1 LQKKT
6 QKITLHHNA
15 LIYNFDF
22 LKVLLNFLFL
32 FFEKYLGKKYV
43 SIIYLHMLTENLPKI
58 PNKFYCENCN
68 FNTSRKSHYEKH
80 LLTQKHKYLQNNDAV
95 ATKKKY
101 VCDCGKEYN
110 YRQSLYNHRKTCKG
124 EKKENIIIQS
134 ENKDE
139 MKELVFKLISENQEL
154 KNTVLQENK
163 ELRKQISELIPK
175 VGNTINSNN
184 KQKFNI
190 NVFLN
195 EKCKD
200 ALSMDEFIDKI
211 EVSMK
216 NLLTTKEK
224 GQVYG
229 ISNIIM
235 ENMNKLSFYER
246 PLHCTD
252 KKRETLYV
260 KNNEW
265 EKDDNKEHINKALKK
280 VESKQLKN
288 LNVWLEEHPNYMNN
302 SVEQEEFAKLMS
314 ECGKSIDDGREKIIK
329 KLCDNVYIEK
339 VE

>member
-1 LQKKT
+1 
-6 QKITLHHNA
+6 
-15 LIYNFDF
+15 
-22 LKVLLNFLFL
+22 
-32 FFEKYLGKKYV
+32 
-43 SIIYLHMLTENLPKI
+43 MLTENLPKN

-139 MKELVFKLISENQEL
+139 MKELIFKLISENQEL

-163 ELRKQISELIPK
+163 ELRKTISELIPK

-235 ENMNKLSFYER
+235 ENMNKLSLYER

-265 EKDDNKEHINKALKK
+265 EKDDSKEHINKALKK

-302 SVEQEEFAKLMS
+302 HVEQEEFAKLMS

-339 VE
+339 VEDEAL

>member
-1 LQKKT
+1 MVNILVQESSKK
-6 QKITLHHNA
+6 
-15 LIYNFDF
+15 FCC
-22 LKVLLNFLFL
+22 
-32 FFEKYLGKKYV
+32 KK
-43 SIIYLHMLTENLPKI
+43 
-58 PNKFYCENCN
+58 CN
-68 FNTSRKSHYEKH
+68 YYTSRKSQYDRH
-80 LLTQKHKYLQNNDAV
+80 LLTLKHEKITNDNNLEQKVPNEFICECG
-95 ATKKKY
+95 KKY
-101 VCDCGKEYN
+101 N
-110 YRQSLYNHRKTCKG
+110 YLSGLSRHRKTCKG
-124 EKKENIIIQS
+124 EKKETTIIENEENVDYKSMFFEIIKKNNEFQDLLMKQS
-134 ENKDE
+134 
-139 MKELVFKLISENQEL
+139 Q
-154 KNTVLQENK
+154 
-163 ELRKQISELIPK
+163 QISELIPK

-200 ALSMDEFIDKI
+200 AISMDEFIDKI

-235 ENMNKLSFYER
+235 ENMNKLSLYER

-288 LNVWLEEHPNYMNN
+288 LNVWLETHPNYMNN
-302 SVEQEEFAKLMS
+302 PVEQEEFAQLMS

>member
-1 LQKKT
+1 MITEKEQKSS
-6 QKITLHHNA
+6 N
-15 LIYNFDF
+15 DF
-22 LKVLLNFLFL
+22 CCK
-32 FFEKYLGKKYV
+32 
-43 SIIYLHMLTENLPKI
+43 
-58 PNKFYCENCN
+58 NCN
-68 FNTSRKSHYEKH
+68 YFTSRKSQYERH
-80 LLTQKHKYLQNNDAV
+80 ISTDKHKRLQNNDAG
-95 ATKKKY
+95 TILNKKY
-101 VCDCGKEYN
+101 ICDCGREYK
-110 YRQSLYNHRKTCKG
+110 YRQGLYNHRKSCKG
-124 EKKENIIIQS
+124 EKKETAII
-134 ENKDE
+134 ENEENVDYKSMFLE
-139 MKELVFKLISENQEL
+139 MIN
-154 KNTVLQENK
+154 ENK
-163 ELRKQISELIPK
+163 ELRKTITEMIPK
-175 VGNTINSNN
+175 MGNNN
-184 KQKFNI
+184 NNNIKQKFNI

-200 ALSMDEFIDKI
+200 ALSLDEFIDKI

-224 GQVYG
+224 GQVNG

-235 ENMNKLSFYER
+235 ENMNKLSLYER

-302 SVEQEEFAKLMS
+302 PSEQEEFAKLMS
-314 ECGKSIDDGREKIIK
+314 ECGKSIEDGREKIIK

-339 VE
+339 VEDEAL

>member
-1 LQKKT
+1 MVNILVQESSKK
-6 QKITLHHNA
+6 
-15 LIYNFDF
+15 FCC
-22 LKVLLNFLFL
+22 
-32 FFEKYLGKKYV
+32 KK
-43 SIIYLHMLTENLPKI
+43 
-58 PNKFYCENCN
+58 CN
-68 FNTSRKSHYEKH
+68 YITSRKSQYDRH
-80 LLTQKHKYLQNNDAV
+80 LLTLRHEKIINDNNLEQKVPNEFICECG
-95 ATKKKY
+95 KKY
-101 VCDCGKEYN
+101 N
-110 YRQSLYNHRKTCKG
+110 YLSGLSRHRKSCKG
-124 EKKENIIIQS
+124 EKKEITIIQNE
-134 ENKDE
+134 ENIDYKSMFLE
-139 MKELVFKLISENQEL
+139 MIN
-154 KNTVLQENK
+154 ENK
-163 ELRKQISELIPK
+163 ELRKTIAEMIPNM
-175 VGNTINSNN
+175 GNNNNNTINN

-200 ALSMDEFIDKI
+200 AISMDEFIDKI

-235 ENMNKLSFYER
+235 ENMNKLSLYER

-265 EKDDNKEHINKALKK
+265 EKDDSKEHINKALKK

-288 LNVWLEEHPNYMNN
+288 LNVWLETHPNYMNN
-302 SVEQEEFAKLMS
+302 SLEQEEFAKLMS

-339 VE
+339 VD

>member
-1 LQKKT
+1 MV
-6 QKITLHHNA
+6 N
-15 LIYNFDF
+15 
-22 LKVLLNFLFL
+22 
-32 FFEKYLGKKYV
+32 
-43 SIIYLHMLTENLPKI
+43 NLVQESS
-58 PNKFYCENCN
+58 NKFCCKKCN
-68 FNTSRKSHYEKH
+68 YFTSRKSQYDRH
-80 LLTQKHKYLQNNDAV
+80 LLTLKHEKITNDNNLEQKVPNEFICECG
-95 ATKKKY
+95 KKY
-101 VCDCGKEYN
+101 N
-110 YRQSLYNHRKTCKG
+110 YLSGLSRHRKTCKG
-124 EKKENIIIQS
+124 EKKETAIIENEENVDYKSMFFEIIKKNNEFQDLLMKQS
-134 ENKDE
+134 
-139 MKELVFKLISENQEL
+139 Q
-154 KNTVLQENK
+154 
-163 ELRKQISELIPK
+163 QISELIPK

-200 ALSMDEFIDKI
+200 AISMDEFIDKI

-235 ENMNKLSFYER
+235 ENMNKLSLYER

-265 EKDDNKEHINKALKK
+265 EKDDSKEHINKALKK

-339 VE
+339 VEE

>member
-1 LQKKT
+1 MVNILVQESSKKFCC
-6 QKITLHHNA
+6 K
-15 LIYNFDF
+15 
-22 LKVLLNFLFL
+22 
-32 FFEKYLGKKYV
+32 
-43 SIIYLHMLTENLPKI
+43 
-58 PNKFYCENCN
+58 NCN
-68 FNTSRKSHYEKH
+68 YYTSRKSQYDRH
-80 LLTQKHKYLQNNDAV
+80 LLTLKHEKITNDNNLEQKVPNEFICECG
-95 ATKKKY
+95 KKY
-101 VCDCGKEYN
+101 N
-110 YRQSLYNHRKTCKG
+110 YLSGLSRHRKTCKG
-124 EKKENIIIQS
+124 EKKETAIIENEENVDYKSMFFEIIKKNNEFQDLLMKQS
-134 ENKDE
+134 
-139 MKELVFKLISENQEL
+139 Q
-154 KNTVLQENK
+154 
-163 ELRKQISELIPK
+163 QISELIPK

-200 ALSMDEFIDKI
+200 AISMDEFIDKI

-235 ENMNKLSFYER
+235 ENMNKLSLYER

-265 EKDDNKEHINKALKK
+265 EKDDSKEHINKALKK

-302 SVEQEEFAKLMS
+302 PVEQEEFAKLMS

>member
-1 LQKKT
+1 MVNILVQESSKK
-6 QKITLHHNA
+6 
-15 LIYNFDF
+15 FCC
-22 LKVLLNFLFL
+22 
-32 FFEKYLGKKYV
+32 KK
-43 SIIYLHMLTENLPKI
+43 
-58 PNKFYCENCN
+58 CN
-68 FNTSRKSHYEKH
+68 YYTSRKSQYDRH
-80 LLTQKHKYLQNNDAV
+80 LLTLKHEKITNDNNLEQKVPNEFICECG
-95 ATKKKY
+95 KKY
-101 VCDCGKEYN
+101 N
-110 YRQSLYNHRKTCKG
+110 YLSGLSRHRKTCKG
-124 EKKENIIIQS
+124 EKKETTIIENEEKVDYKSMFLEIIKKNNEFQDLLMKQS
-134 ENKDE
+134 
-139 MKELVFKLISENQEL
+139 Q
-154 KNTVLQENK
+154 
-163 ELRKQISELIPK
+163 QISELIPK
-175 VGNTINSNN
+175 VGNNNNNNTINN
-184 KQKFNI
+184 KNKFNI

-200 ALSMDEFIDKI
+200 AISMDEFIDKI

-235 ENMNKLSFYER
+235 ENMNKLSLYER

-265 EKDDNKEHINKALKK
+265 EKDDSKEHINKALKK

-302 SVEQEEFAKLMS
+302 SLEQEEFAKLMS

-329 KLCDNVYIEK
+329 KLCDNVYLEK
-339 VE
+339 VDDEAL

>member
-1 LQKKT
+1 MVNILVQESSKKFCC
-6 QKITLHHNA
+6 K
-15 LIYNFDF
+15 
-22 LKVLLNFLFL
+22 
-32 FFEKYLGKKYV
+32 
-43 SIIYLHMLTENLPKI
+43 
-58 PNKFYCENCN
+58 NCN
-68 FNTSRKSHYEKH
+68 YYTSRKSQYDRH
-80 LLTQKHKYLQNNDAV
+80 LLTLKHEKITNDNNLEQKVPNEFICECG
-95 ATKKKY
+95 KKY
-101 VCDCGKEYN
+101 N
-110 YRQSLYNHRKTCKG
+110 YLSGLSRHRKTCKR
-124 EKKENIIIQS
+124 EKKETAIIENEENLDYKSMFFEIIKKNNEFQDLLMKQS
-134 ENKDE
+134 
-139 MKELVFKLISENQEL
+139 Q
-154 KNTVLQENK
+154 
-163 ELRKQISELIPK
+163 QISELIPK

-200 ALSMDEFIDKI
+200 AISMDEFIDKI

-235 ENMNKLSFYER
+235 ENMNKLSLYER

-265 EKDDNKEHINKALKK
+265 EKDDSKEHINKALKK

-302 SVEQEEFAKLMS
+302 SLEQEEFAKLMS

-339 VE
+339 VEDEAL

>member
-1 LQKKT
+1 MITEKEQKSS
-6 QKITLHHNA
+6 N
-15 LIYNFDF
+15 DF
-22 LKVLLNFLFL
+22 CCK
-32 FFEKYLGKKYV
+32 
-43 SIIYLHMLTENLPKI
+43 
-58 PNKFYCENCN
+58 NCN
-68 FNTSRKSHYEKH
+68 YNTSRKSQYERH
-80 LLTQKHKYLQNNDAV
+80 FSTDKHKRLQNNDAG
-95 ATKKKY
+95 TILNKKY
-101 VCDCGKEYN
+101 ICECGREYK
-110 YRQSLYNHRKTCKG
+110 YRQGLYNHRKTCKG

-175 VGNTINSNN
+175 VGNNNNTINSNN

-200 ALSMDEFIDKI
+200 AISMDEFIDKI

-229 ISNIIM
+229 ITNIIM
-235 ENMNKLSFYER
+235 ENMNKLSLYER

-265 EKDDNKEHINKALKK
+265 EKDYSKEHINKALKK

-302 SVEQEEFAKLMS
+302 HVEQEEFAKLMS

-339 VE
+339 LDDEAL

>member
-1 LQKKT
+1 MITENT
-6 QKITLHHNA
+6 QKNS
-15 LIYNFDF
+15 
-22 LKVLLNFLFL
+22 LK
-32 FFEKYLGKKYV
+32 FECK
-43 SIIYLHMLTENLPKI
+43 
-58 PNKFYCENCN
+58 NCN
-68 FNTSRKSHYEKH
+68 FITCKQNDYKRH
-80 LLTQKHKYLQNNDAV
+80 LLTAKHKRLQNNDKSA
-95 ATKKKY
+95 AENKKY
-101 VCDCGKEYN
+101 ICECGREYK
-110 YRQSLYNHRKTCKG
+110 YRQGLYNHRKSCKG
-124 EKKENIIIQS
+124 EKKENVII
-134 ENKDE
+134 ENE
-139 MKELVFKLISENQEL
+139 ENVDYKSMFLEII
-154 KNTVLQENK
+154 NENK
-163 ELRKQISELIPK
+163 ELRKTITEMIPK
-175 VGNTINSNN
+175 LGNNNNNNSNNTINN

-200 ALSMDEFIDKI
+200 ALSLDEFIDKI

-235 ENMNKLSFYER
+235 ENMNKLSLYER

-260 KNNEW
+260 KNEEW

-288 LNVWLEEHPNYMNN
+288 LNVWLEKHPNYMNN
-302 SVEQEEFAKLMS
+302 PLEQEEFAQLMS

-339 VE
+339 VL